1 MLKYGILLKLYVL
14 SCVLIH
20 CVLVVFLIMN
30 HQCMV
35 MNHLKLIILL
45 CTRFG

>member
-1 MLKYGILLKLYVL
+1 MYKYEILLKFCVM
-14 SCVLIH
+14 SCVLIRR
-20 CVLVVFLIMN
+20 VLVVFLIMN

-35 MNHLKLIILL
+35 MNHLKFIILL